1 MKGDITIDKQ
11 SGLVYR
17 DGKVL
22 GRKNFI
28 VQMELTH
35 YETKEVIVKA
45 IDETEAEEKA
55 LAIFDRRMKNSIN
68 NQSYAEI
75 TACWSPD

>member
-1 MKGDITIDKQ
+1 MKGDITIDKM

-22 GRKNFI
+22 GRKNWI
-28 VQMELTH
+28 VQADISIHKTIER
-35 YETKEVIVKA
+35 VVKA
-45 IDETEAEEKA
+45 ADQAEAEERVRESLEHKY
-55 LAIFDRRMKNSIN
+55 RNETP
-68 NQSYAEI
+68 YVEI

>member
-28 VQMELTH
+28 VQMDITH
-35 YETKEVIVKA
+35 YETKEVVVKA
-45 IDETEAEEKA
+45 IDEKEAEEKA
-55 LAIFDRRMKNSIN
+55 LEMFERRSVNK
-68 NQSYAEI
+68 QTYAEI